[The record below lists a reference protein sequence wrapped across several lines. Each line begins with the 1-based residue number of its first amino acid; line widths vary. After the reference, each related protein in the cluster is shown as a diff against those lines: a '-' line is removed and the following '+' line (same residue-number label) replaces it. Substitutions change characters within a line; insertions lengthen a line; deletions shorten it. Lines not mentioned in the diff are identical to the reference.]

1 MRGIP
6 AKLSVFSVVLLC
18 VATLGAQTNGA
29 MLYSHGNVKL
39 NGQAPGQSTS
49 IFSGDR
55 LDTSDS
61 SVATINRSGS
71 SVVVNPNSSVQYEQ
85 SAIHVMNGTAR
96 VSTLNGMSAQAGQ
109 LTITPQDAKAKFDI
123 VQSSQGTVVTPREGV
138 LSVRDG
144 NNTIS
149 LQPGQSKAFSSASV
163 QRADLTA
170 QASQGAFLPTEQ
182 VQTFET
188 AVEPGLPVCP
198 SLKYCLG
205 HFNISQITPCRC
217 R

>member
-6 AKLSVFSVVLLC
+6 ARLSVFSVVLLC
-18 VATLGAQTNGA
+18 AATLSAQTNGA

-49 IFSGDR
+49 IFAGDR

-61 SVATINRSGS
+61 SVATINRNGS
-71 SVVVNPNSSVQYEQ
+71 SVVVNPNSSVQLDQ
-85 SAIHVMNGTAR
+85 SAIHIMNGTAR
-96 VSTLNGMSAQAGQ
+96 VSTLNGMSAEAGQ
-109 LTITPQDAKAKFDI
+109 LTITPQDGKAKFDV
-123 VQSSQGTVVTPREGV
+123 VQSSHGTVVTPREGA
-138 LSVRDG
+138 LTVREG
-144 NNTIS
+144 NSMIS
-149 LQPGQSKAFSSASV
+149 LQPGQSKVFTNTAE
-163 QRADLTA
+163 RMDITA
-170 QASQGAFLPTEQ
+170 QNNQSSILPVDQ

-188 AVEPGLPVCP
+188 AIEPGLPVCP

-205 HFNISQITPCRC
+205 HFNISQVTPCRC